1 MRWFLLS
8 LLLLTACDDSKAD
21 EAPAPP
27 PAKVDEAEARARAA
41 AAARAQAAAVTP
53 PPEPTFAEQI
63 AERVGEVDAVPKA
76 IDLFLTRYSDPQA
89 SVDEAARHQA
99 LDELV
104 QFIAVAVVDPYG
116 KGGLLESGA
125 IGTAACMRSGKCDT
139 GEPTLAAQEALAA
152 LESRGFKIVYA
163 GWRKFDI
170 VPNLDV
176 MAQRLAPALPE
187 IGVEYMQALM
197 WDKDKVEGGAGED
210 GEIDPSDV
218 AEGLLRWEALAGRDR
233 SSYARRAKERAAA
246 VAERYLRLCVPND
259 ASSDGACVVAKAH
272 YKSYRAFIKEH
283 ADSAYAPAVEHFVEQ
298 AKAAGSRLSAE
309 QLAALVQQSV
319 DKVGSA
325 P

>member
-27 PAKVDEAEARARAA
+27 PAKVDDAEARARAA
-41 AAARAQAAAVTP
+41 AAARAKAEAEAQ

-63 AERVGEVDAVPKA
+63 AERAGEVDAVPKA
-76 IDLFLTRYSDPQA
+76 IDLFVTRYSDPQA
-89 SVDEAARHQA
+89 SVDEAGRHQA
-99 LDELV
+99 LDQLV
-104 QFIAVAVVDPYG
+104 QFIAEAVVDPYG
-116 KGGLLESGA
+116 RGGLLESGA

-152 LESRGFKIVYA
+152 LESRGLKIVYA
-163 GWRKFDI
+163 GWRKFDV

-197 WDKDKVEGGAGED
+197 WEKDSVQGGAGED
-210 GEIDPSDV
+210 EPIDPRDV
-218 AEGLLRWEALAGRDR
+218 ALGLSRWEALAGRDG
-233 SSYARRAKERAAA
+233 SSYAQRAKERAAA
-246 VAERYLRLCVPND
+246 VAERYLRLC
-259 ASSDGACVVAKAH
+259 ASDQGACVVAKAH

-283 ADSAYAPAVEHFVEQ
+283 ADSAYAPAVEHFVGQ

-309 QLAALVQQSV
+309 QLGALVQQSLA
-319 DKVGSA
+319 KVGSA